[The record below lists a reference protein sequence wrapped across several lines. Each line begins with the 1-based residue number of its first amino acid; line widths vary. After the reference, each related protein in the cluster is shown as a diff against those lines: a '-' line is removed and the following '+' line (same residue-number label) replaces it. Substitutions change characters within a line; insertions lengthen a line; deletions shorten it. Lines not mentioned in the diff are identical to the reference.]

1 MDSPELLLRPL
12 EVDPASALECA
23 SAEPDLGEVLRFDVE
38 FELDGCGSDGPH
50 QAGQLL
56 ADDRDRLRGVAQ
68 RVLKSADLAEDAVQN
83 VWTRLF
89 ERGRLAETHPAAM
102 AHLVRLE
109 AMHLL
114 RGRQRRHHHE
124 EHACSSR
131 HHDCACCPSEDAER
145 DEAAA
150 ELHRAVA
157 ELPEVY
163 REVVERYELGG
174 HDQACIAQELGIAE
188 GTVRSRLTRAR
199 SLLRGRLEIHG
210 A

>member
-1 MDSPELLLRPL
+1 MDAPDLLLRPA
-12 EVDPASALECA
+12 PAV
-23 SAEPDLGEVLRFDVE
+23 EPDCEPVASGAVAAAEVPGAWPAE
-38 FELDGCGSDGPH
+38 H
-50 QAGQLL
+50 
-56 ADDRDRLRGVAQ
+56 DRLRAVAQ
-68 RVLKSADLAEDAVQN
+68 RVLKSSDLAEDAVQN

-124 EHACSSR
+124 EHACSSS

-150 ELHRAVA
+150 ELRRAVA
-157 ELPEVY
+157 ELPLVY
-163 REVVERYELGG
+163 REVVERFELGC
-174 HDQACIAQELGIAE
+174 HDQACIARELGVAE
-188 GTVRSRLTRAR
+188 STVRSRLTRAR
-199 SLLRGRLEIHG
+199 SLLRGRLEVSQ
-210 A
+210 